1 MLYLIEQQ
9 NQYYILKPEVDKIDL
24 GKLKTVLAD
33 LSNLS
38 NVVDNVAKKTVYDKL
53 VTKVNATDASGF
65 VLKLNITLINLV

>member
-24 GKLKTVLAD
+24 EKLKTVLAD

-65 VLKLNITLINLV
+65 VLKLNITLINRV

>member
-53 VTKVNATDASGF
+53 VTDASGQ
-65 VLKLNITLINLV
+65 